1 MLLKKMFL
9 PFILVTFKVY
19 FVFNSS
25 HRHQESFIS
34 NIVLFYLGR
43 NLEVFLNV
51 CVYVSMCVF

>member
-19 FVFNSS
+19 FIFNPS
-25 HRHQESFIS
+25 HRLQESFIS

-43 NLEVFLNV
+43 TLEVFLHV